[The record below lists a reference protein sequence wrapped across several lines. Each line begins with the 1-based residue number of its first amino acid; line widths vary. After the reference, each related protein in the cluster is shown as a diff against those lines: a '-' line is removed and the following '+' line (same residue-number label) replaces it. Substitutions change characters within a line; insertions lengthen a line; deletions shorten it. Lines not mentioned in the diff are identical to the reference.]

1 MVYCLRALISLVI
14 FAVISAGA
22 EIQESSLDGR
32 YLRVSQDLFERIV
45 ISGLEFYYHRGA
57 LEKADSWGEGF
68 PIRGKIEIEGET
80 VTLVHPRLIDADQKF
95 RVVDEGEHTYLVRV
109 SELVGDA
116 EINLEETG
124 LRKFRER
131 SMITSE

>member
-1 MVYCLRALISLVI
+1 MQDS
-14 FAVISAGA
+14 G
-22 EIQESSLDGR
+22 LDGR

-45 ISGLEFYYHRGA
+45 ISGLEFYYHRGNV
-57 LEKADSWGEGF
+57 EKGDSWGEGF
-68 PIRGKIEIEGET
+68 PIRGEIEIEGDT

-95 RVVDEGEHTYLVRV
+95 RVVDEGRYTYLVRV

-131 SMITSE
+131 SMITSK